1 MINEK
6 LNCGIFISD
15 NGFGHMVRQRSI
27 IKQLQDNISG
37 MINARLK
44 MIILF
49 TLIYQLTITEEQTA
63 QQL

>member
-1 MINEK
+1 M
-6 LNCGIFISD
+6 
-15 NGFGHMVRQRSI
+15 QRSI

-37 MINARLK
+37 MISERLK

-49 TLIYQLTITEEQTA
+49 TLIYQLTITEEQMD